1 MNRVDGVLWA
11 MMGLSGLLGL
21 IRGVVKEGFSLLGW
35 FLGFMFSSAY
45 AHGLS
50 QQWPLASWPS
60 SLSWPLAWLV
70 IFLLTLMG
78 TAFLALLLKE
88 SLSWV
93 GLGLFDRLL
102 GLMFGVLRGLLIWM
116 AVVLMVGLT
125 PWRASSTWTMSSV
138 VQFTHQCWVVIKPV
152 LPASFERWVV

>member
-1 MNRVDGVLWA
+1 MNLVDGVLWV

-70 IFLLTLMG
+70 IFLFSFSTIN
-78 TAFLALLLKE
+78 AFSNFVTKTRR
-88 SLSWV
+88 SKS
-93 GLGLFDRLL
+93 R
-102 GLMFGVLRGLLIWM
+102 
-116 AVVLMVGLT
+116 
-125 PWRASSTWTMSSV
+125 
-138 VQFTHQCWVVIKPV
+138 
-152 LPASFERWVV
+152 